1 MNGNKSQVEIFYAAV
16 AAKFGLE
23 KPFSALSPVEI
34 QVLCQAVSMILQ
46 VVRD

>member
-1 MNGNKSQVEIFYAAV
+1 MNENKSDVEKFYNAV
-16 AAKFGLE
+16 AAKFGVQ
-23 KPFSALSPVEI
+23 KPFSELSPVEV

>member
-1 MNGNKSQVEIFYAAV
+1 MSQEKSQVELFYNAV
-16 AAKFGLE
+16 AAKFGVE
-23 KPFSALSPVEI
+23 KPFSALNPVEV